1 MERHPTHA
9 VSRAS
14 FYIFSRSCRR
24 DSAAGRLSAAAAEA
38 QPLRPPRRSARLLAR
53 CRVYNLPLI
62 STSMP
67 PSGVDG
73 GPGRRAARLDVRRTS
88 AFGWLIPRGWGAG
101 ASAASISG
109 GGLVPRAR
117 APAGL
122 PRAIRGLAWTPR
134 PADAASRPPAP
145 RPEDAGRLEGPGG
158 SAPRLRNG
166 PGPAV
171 GLRRASGAAPLSG
184 VAITA

>member
-1 MERHPTHA
+1 
-9 VSRAS
+9 
-14 FYIFSRSCRR
+14 
-24 DSAAGRLSAAAAEA
+24 
-38 QPLRPPRRSARLLAR
+38 
-53 CRVYNLPLI
+53 
-62 STSMP
+62 MP